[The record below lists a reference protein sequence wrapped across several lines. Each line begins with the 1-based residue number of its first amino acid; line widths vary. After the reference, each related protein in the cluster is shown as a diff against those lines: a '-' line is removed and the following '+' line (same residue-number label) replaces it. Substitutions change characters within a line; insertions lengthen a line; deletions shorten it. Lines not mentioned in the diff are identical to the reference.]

1 MSTRRVL
8 VIDDEEDIR
17 TVSRMS
23 LERVGGWEVL
33 EAESG
38 PRGIEL
44 AEAERPDAILLDAM
58 MPEMDGPATIQRLKA
73 EEATREIPVLFL
85 TAKLQPSERKRYA
98 ELGAAGVLAKPFDP
112 MTLPGDVANL
122 LGWPR

>member
-1 MSTRRVL
+1 MSARRVL

-17 TVSRMS
+17 AVSRMS

-33 EAESG
+33 EADSG
-38 PRGIEL
+38 PRGVEL
-44 AEAERPDAILLDAM
+44 AGAERPDAILLDAM
-58 MPEMDGPATIQRLKA
+58 MPDMDGPATIQQLKG

-85 TAKLQPSERKRYA
+85 TAKLQPSERERYV

-112 MTLPGDVANL
+112 MTLPDDVAGL

>member
-1 MSTRRVL
+1 
-8 VIDDEEDIR
+8 
-17 TVSRMS
+17 
-23 LERVGGWEVL
+23 
-33 EAESG
+33 
-38 PRGIEL
+38 
-44 AEAERPDAILLDAM
+44 M